1 MVISNEG
8 HIVEGLLTGGNVH
21 DSVVADDLT
30 EDIYGCYVLEDM
42 GYDSD
47 SHRIKLRANNN
58 IPVIPG
64 RKNRIVP
71 ISYDKEMYKLRSKI
85 EIFFGRLK
93 ENKRLAMRY
102 DKSDQSFLGFIALG
116 AIKVFLGLIIS

>member
-1 MVISNEG
+1 MIEG
-8 HIVEGLLTGGNVH
+8 FLTGGNIH
-21 DSVVADDLT
+21 DSLVADELT
-30 EDIYGCYVLEDM
+30 QDVYNCFVIEDM

-47 SHRIKLRANNN
+47 PHRINLRANNN

-64 RKNRIVP
+64 RKIDIIP
-71 ISYDKEMYKLRSKI
+71 ISYDKEKYKLRRGI
-85 EIFFGRLK
+85 EIFFGKLK

-116 AIKVFLGLIIS
+116 AIKIFLKLIIS